1 MQQRGDVSRHRASS
15 SVAAQIA
22 GSALLL
28 RVGAVFVMC
37 GHVRGWCEAGRCA
50 AGRSFSRDASRQGP
64 WVPAAEQRTSL
75 TPSSMILVWPVWC
88 FYALQLVDEFS
99 DASGD
104 VLVECAASNRRE
116 DA

>member
-1 MQQRGDVSRHRASS
+1 MAGAKLGDAVPAEL
-15 SVAAQIA
+15 SVVTQAD
-22 GSALLL
+22 
-28 RVGAVFVMC
+28 R
-37 GHVRGWCEAGRCA
+37 W
-50 AGRSFSRDASRQGP
+50 P

-75 TPSSMILVWPVWC
+75 TPSSVILVWRVWW